1 MLLTVFV
8 SSYLHCAIVG
18 RIGLLKIFRIDVKKG
33 FVKVMP
39 ESLDDLWHLYN
50 VILKRDEV
58 YARTT
63 RQVKADDEYAR
74 PTKAKRVP
82 VNLGVQVEKLYW
94 DRVLNRLRI
103 NGIVVDAPETL
114 SINGS
119 RHTLDITVNKP
130 VTIVKKR
137 WQKHELD
144 RLKRA
149 SKITAAPLTI
159 ISMDDEEYC
168 VAVLRQYGID
178 VKTGERTKLPGKL
191 EAEKRVKAKQ
201 EFFGGALKSLR
212 ETWAPLHSPVV
223 VIGPGFIKDDFVD
236 YVRSNARDVAE
247 SIVGVKGVNSAGLSG
262 IQESLRSGILSNV
275 LENVRVTEEMKAV
288 EELLARLGKGKCDV
302 TYGLSEVEK
311 AVTYG
316 AVEKLL
322 VADSSLRETT
332 DENRRVLEEI
342 MKNVEAARGTIMVIS
357 TEHEA
362 GTKLLSLG
370 GIAALLRFP
379 MP

>member
-1 MLLTVFV
+1 M
-8 SSYLHCAIVG
+8 
-18 RIGLLKIFRIDVKKG
+18 KINRIDLKKG
-33 FVKVMP
+33 FAKVMP

-50 VILKRDEV
+50 IIVKKDEV
-58 YARTT
+58 HARTS
-63 RQVKADDEYAR
+63 RQVKPDDQYAR

-82 VNLGVQVEKLYW
+82 VNLGVQVEKMYW

-103 NGIVVDAPETL
+103 NGIVCEAPEKL
-114 SINGS
+114 SIKGS
-119 RHTLDITVNKP
+119 RHTIDVTVNTP
-130 VTIVKKR
+130 LTIVKKQ

-159 ISMDDEEYC
+159 ISIDDEDYC

-178 VKTGERTKLPGKL
+178 VKAGVRTKLPGKF

-201 EFFGGALKSLR
+201 LFFRDALKSLR
-212 ETWAPLHSPVV
+212 EAWLPLNSPIVV
-223 VIGPGFIKDDFVD
+223 LGPGFIKDDFVD
-236 YVRSNARDVAE
+236 YVNTEARDVAA

-262 IQESLRSGILSNV
+262 IQESLRSGILSSV
-275 LENVRVTEEMKAV
+275 LQHVRVADEMKAM
-288 EELLARLGKGKCDV
+288 EELLARLGKGKSTV
-302 TYGLSEVEK
+302 TYGLGDVEK
-311 AVTYG
+311 AANYG

-322 VADSSLRETT
+322 VADSTLRDTP
-332 DENRRVLEEI
+332 DENRVALEKI
-342 MKNVEAARGTIMVIS
+342 IKTVEEARGDIMVLS

-370 GIAALLRFP
+370 GVAALLRFP
-379 MP
+379 LP

>member
-1 MLLTVFV
+1 M
-8 SSYLHCAIVG
+8 
-18 RIGLLKIFRIDVKKG
+18 KIHRIDLKKG
-33 FVKVMP
+33 FAKVMP

-50 VILKRDEV
+50 IILKRDEV

-63 RQVKADDEYAR
+63 RQVKLDDQYAR
-74 PTKAKRVP
+74 STKAKRVP
-82 VNLGVQVEKLYW
+82 VNLGVQVEKMYW
-94 DRVLNRLRI
+94 DRVLNRLRV
-103 NGIVVDAPETL
+103 NGIVIDAPETL
-114 SINGS
+114 SIKGS

-130 VTIVKKR
+130 LTIVKKK

-149 SKITAAPLTI
+149 SKLTAAPLTI

-178 VKTGERTKLPGKL
+178 VKAGERIKLPGKF
-191 EAEKRVKAKQ
+191 EAEKRAKGKQ
-201 EFFGGALKSLR
+201 MFFGGALKTLR
-212 ETWAPLHSPVV
+212 EAWAPLQSPIVV
-223 VIGPGFIKDDFVD
+223 LGPGFIKDDFAE
-236 YVRSNARDVAE
+236 YLKSNAKDIAE
-247 SIVGVKGVNSAGLSG
+247 SVVGVKGTNSAGLSG
-262 IQESLRSGILSNV
+262 IQEALRSGILSNV
-275 LENVRVTEEMKAV
+275 LQNMRVADEMKAI
-288 EELLARLGKGKCDV
+288 EELLARLGKGKNDA
-302 TYGLSEVEK
+302 TYGFTEVEK
-311 AVTYG
+311 AVNYG

-332 DENRRVLEEI
+332 DENRRIMEKL
-342 MKNVEAARGTIMVIS
+342 MKNVEDTRGTIMVIS

-379 MP
+379 LP

>member
-1 MLLTVFV
+1 M
-8 SSYLHCAIVG
+8 
-18 RIGLLKIFRIDVKKG
+18 KISRIDLKKG
-33 FVKVMP
+33 FAKVMP

-50 VILKRDEV
+50 IILKRDEV

-63 RQVKADDEYAR
+63 RQVKLDDQYAR
-74 PTKAKRVP
+74 STKAKRVP
-82 VNLGVQVEKLYW
+82 VNLGVQVEKMYW
-94 DRVLNRLRI
+94 DRVLNRLRV
-103 NGIVVDAPETL
+103 NGIVIDAPETL
-114 SINGS
+114 SIKGS
-119 RHTLDITVNKP
+119 RHTLDITVNTP

-149 SKITAAPLTI
+149 SKLTAAPLTI

-178 VKTGERTKLPGKL
+178 VKAGERIKLPGKF
-191 EAEKRVKAKQ
+191 EAEKRAKGKQ
-201 EFFGGALKSLR
+201 LFFGGALKALR
-212 ETWAPLHSPVV
+212 EAWTPLQSPIAVL
-223 VIGPGFIKDDFVD
+223 GPGFIKDDFAE
-236 YVRSNARDVAE
+236 YIRSNARDIAE
-247 SIVGVKGVNSAGLSG
+247 SVIGVKGTNSAGLSG
-262 IQESLRSGILSNV
+262 IQEALRSGILSNV
-275 LENVRVTEEMKAV
+275 LQNMRVADEMKAI
-288 EELLARLGKGKCDV
+288 EELLARLGRGKNDA
-302 TYGLSEVEK
+302 TYGFTEVEK
-311 AVTYG
+311 AVNYG

-332 DENRRVLEEI
+332 DENRRIMEKL
-342 MKNVEAARGTIMVIS
+342 MKNVEDARGTVMVIS

-379 MP
+379 QP

>member
-1 MLLTVFV
+1 
-8 SSYLHCAIVG
+8 
-18 RIGLLKIFRIDVKKG
+18 
-33 FVKVMP
+33 MP

-50 VILKRDEV
+50 IILKRDEV

-63 RQVKADDEYAR
+63 RQVKLDDQYAR
-74 PTKAKRVP
+74 STKAKRVP
-82 VNLGVQVEKLYW
+82 VNLGVQVDKMYW
-94 DRVLNRLRI
+94 DRVLNRLRV
-103 NGIVVDAPETL
+103 NGIVIDAPETL
-114 SINGS
+114 SIKGS

-149 SKITAAPLTI
+149 SKLTAAPLTI

-178 VKTGERTKLPGKL
+178 VKAGERIKLPGKF
-191 EAEKRVKAKQ
+191 EAEKREKGKQ
-201 EFFGGALKSLR
+201 MFFGGALKALR
-212 ETWAPLHSPVV
+212 EAWAPLQNPIVV
-223 VIGPGFIKDDFVD
+223 LGPGFIKDDFVE
-236 YVRSNARDVAE
+236 YIRSNAREIAE
-247 SIVGVKGVNSAGLSG
+247 SFVGVKGTNSAGLSG
-262 IQESLRSGILSNV
+262 IQEALRSGILSNM
-275 LENVRVTEEMKAV
+275 LQNMRVADEMKAI
-288 EELLARLGKGKCDV
+288 EELLARLGRGKNDA
-302 TYGLSEVEK
+302 TYGFTEVEK
-311 AVTYG
+311 AVNYG

-322 VADSSLRETT
+322 VADLSLRETT
-332 DENRRVLEEI
+332 DENRRIMEKL
-342 MKNVEAARGTIMVIS
+342 MKNVEDARGTVMVIS

-379 MP
+379 IP

>member
-1 MLLTVFV
+1 M
-8 SSYLHCAIVG
+8 
-18 RIGLLKIFRIDVKKG
+18 KIFRIDLKKG
-33 FVKVMP
+33 FAKVMP

-50 VILKRDEV
+50 IILKNDEV
-58 YARTT
+58 HARTT
-63 RQVKADDEYAR
+63 RQVKPDDQYAR

-82 VNLGVQVEKLYW
+82 VNLGVQVEKMYW

-103 NGIVVDAPETL
+103 NGIVCEAPEKL
-114 SINGS
+114 SIKGS
-119 RHTLDITVNKP
+119 RHTIDVTVNTP
-130 VTIVKKR
+130 LTIVKKQ
-137 WQKHELD
+137 WQKHQLD

-168 VAVLRQYGID
+168 VAILRQYGIQ
-178 VKTGERTKLPGKL
+178 VKMGERNKLPGKF

-201 EFFGGALKSLR
+201 LFFRGALKSLR
-212 ETWAPLHSPVV
+212 EAWAPINSPIVV
-223 VIGPGFIKDDFVD
+223 LGPGFIKDDFAD
-236 YVRSNARDVAE
+236 YVRSEAKDVAA
-247 SIVGVKGVNSAGLSG
+247 SIVGVKGVNCAGLSG

-275 LENVRVTEEMKAV
+275 LQHMRVVDEMNAMEEF
-288 EELLARLGKGKCDV
+288 LARLGKGKNDI
-302 TYGLSEVEK
+302 TYGFYDVEK

-322 VADSSLRETT
+322 VADSTLRETT
-332 DENRRVLEEI
+332 EEKRIALEKL
-342 MKNVEAARGTIMVIS
+342 MKNVEEARGEIMVLS

-370 GIAALLRFP
+370 GVAALLRFP
-379 MP
+379 LP

>member
-1 MLLTVFV
+1 M
-8 SSYLHCAIVG
+8 
-18 RIGLLKIFRIDVKKG
+18 KISRIDLKKG
-33 FVKVMP
+33 FAKVMP

-50 VILKRDEV
+50 IILKRDEV

-63 RQVKADDEYAR
+63 RQVKLDDQYTR
-74 PTKAKRVP
+74 STKAKRVP
-82 VNLGVQVEKLYW
+82 VNLGVQVEKMYW
-94 DRVLNRLRI
+94 DRVLNRLRV
-103 NGIVVDAPETL
+103 NGIVIYAPETL
-114 SINGS
+114 SIKGS

-149 SKITAAPLTI
+149 SKLTAAPLTI
-159 ISMDDEEYC
+159 LSMDDEEYC

-178 VKTGERTKLPGKL
+178 VKTGERIKLPGKF
-191 EAEKRVKAKQ
+191 EAEKRAKGKQ
-201 EFFGGALKSLR
+201 MFFSGALKSLR
-212 ETWAPLHSPVV
+212 EAWAPLQSPIVV
-223 VIGPGFIKDDFVD
+223 LGPGFIKDDFAE
-236 YVRSNARDVAE
+236 YIRSNSRDIAE
-247 SIVGVKGVNSAGLSG
+247 SVVGVKGTNSAGLSG
-262 IQESLRSGILSNV
+262 IQEALRSGILSNV
-275 LENVRVTEEMKAV
+275 LQNMRVADEMKAI
-288 EELLARLGKGKCDV
+288 EELLARLGRGKNDA
-302 TYGLSEVEK
+302 TYGFIEVEK
-311 AVTYG
+311 AVNYG

-332 DENRRVLEEI
+332 EENRRIMEKL
-342 MKNVEAARGTIMVIS
+342 MKNVEDARGTVMVIS

-379 MP
+379 LS